1 MSQMKD
7 RPVLFC
13 RRCGAAYTFTLS
25 TTSSDLDGS
34 QLYQFMDGVLKDHL
48 CAACKAKQTWYVGQ
62 GRLPEWES
70 GAA

>member
-13 RRCGAAYTFTLS
+13 KRCGRAYTFTLS
-25 TTSSDLDGS
+25 TTAPDQEAK
-34 QLYQFMDGVLKDHL
+34 QLYTFMDDVLKDHL
-48 CAACKAKQTWYVGQ
+48 CAACTAAKSWYINQ
-62 GRLPEWES
+62 NRLPEWEA